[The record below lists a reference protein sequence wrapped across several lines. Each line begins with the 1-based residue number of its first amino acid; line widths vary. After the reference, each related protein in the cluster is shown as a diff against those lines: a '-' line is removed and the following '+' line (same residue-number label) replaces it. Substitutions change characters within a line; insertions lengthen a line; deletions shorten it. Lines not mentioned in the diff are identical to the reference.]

1 MSTPRTTNSGND
13 RGEPD
18 GGLGKRVLSG
28 GAPAG
33 PAISMRDAD
42 EGSAA
47 REKRGAAQQDER
59 LRKSSWISTLLK
71 RPEFAAISG
80 TVLVFAIFAFTAGD
94 SGMFRADGV
103 INWLQ
108 VSAYLGIIAVGACL
122 LMIAGEF
129 DLSIGSMIGFAGMV
143 VALPAVY
150 FHWPLWVSI
159 LLAFA
164 GSIALGALNGYLVIR
179 TKLPSFIVT
188 LAFLFILRGL
198 TLALSIMFAN
208 RTVVSGVGDLVAND
222 WLART
227 FFYGTVGNGFFSWLA
242 QIGWMPALPN
252 GDALIKGIPK
262 VIVWWVA
269 MATGASLILARTQ
282 FGNWIFAVGGDAN
295 AARNVGVPVK
305 KVKISLFV
313 FTAFC
318 ACVFAVLQVCDIR
331 FGRGRSRI
339 AEGIRSN
346 YRGGHRRL
354 SAYRRIRIG
363 GRRML
368 RSGHIRS
375 RADRYHLH
383 EHQFGLVSGFP
394 RRNATP
400 GSALQQFRPHPRGA
414 GKIVHDYERRQYS
427 LA

>member
-33 PAISMRDAD
+33 LAISMRDAD
-42 EGSAA
+42 EGSVA
-47 REKRGAAQQDER
+47 REKTGAAQQDER

-227 FFYGTVGNGFFSWLA
+227 FFYGTVGNSFFSWLA

-252 GDALIKGIPK
+252 GDALINGIPK

-318 ACVFAVLQVCDIR
+318 ACVFAVLQVCDIGSAAADR
-331 FGRGRSRI
+331 GLQKEFEAIIAAVIGGCLLTGGYGSVVGACFGAVIFGVVQI
-339 AEGIRSN
+339 GITYTNISSDWFRVFLGAMLLLAVLFN
-346 YRGGHRRL
+346 NFV
-354 SAYRRIRIG
+354 RIRVAQA
-363 GRRML
+363 R
-368 RSGHIRS
+368 
-375 RADRYHLH
+375 
-383 EHQFGLVSGFP
+383 
-394 RRNATP
+394 
-400 GSALQQFRPHPRGA
+400 
-414 GKIVHDYERRQYS
+414 
-427 LA
+427 

>member
-13 RGEPD
+13 SGEPD
-18 GGLGKRVLSG
+18 GGLGKRVFSG

-33 PAISMRDAD
+33 PAISMREVD
-42 EGSAA
+42 EVSAA

-59 LRKSSWISTLLK
+59 LRKSSWISVLLK

-80 TVLVFAIFAFTAGD
+80 TVLVFAIFALTAGD

-103 INWLQ
+103 ISWLQ
-108 VSAYLGIIAVGACL
+108 VSAYLGIIAIGACL

-129 DLSIGSMIGFAGMV
+129 DLSIGSMIGFAGMM

-164 GSIALGALNGYLVIR
+164 GSMALGALNGYLVIR

-208 RTVVSGVGDLVAND
+208 RTVVSGVGDLMAND

-227 FFYGTVGNGFFSWLA
+227 FFYGTVGNGLFSGLA

-252 GDALIKGIPK
+252 GDALVKGIPK

-295 AARNVGVPVK
+295 ASRNVGVPVK

-318 ACVFAVLQVCDIR
+318 ACVFAVLQVCDI
-331 FGRGRSRI
+331 GSAAADRGLQKEFEAII
-339 AEGIRSN
+339 A
-346 YRGGHRRL
+346 
-354 SAYRRIRIG
+354 AVIG
-363 GRRML
+363 GCLLTGGYGSVVGACFGAVIFGVVQIGITYTNISSDWFRVFLGTML
-368 RSGHIRS
+368 
-375 RADRYHLH
+375 L
-383 EHQFGLVSGFP
+383 
-394 RRNATP
+394 
-400 GSALQQFRPHPRGA
+400 
-414 GKIVHDYERRQYS
+414 
-427 LA
+427 LAVLFNNFVRTRVAQAR